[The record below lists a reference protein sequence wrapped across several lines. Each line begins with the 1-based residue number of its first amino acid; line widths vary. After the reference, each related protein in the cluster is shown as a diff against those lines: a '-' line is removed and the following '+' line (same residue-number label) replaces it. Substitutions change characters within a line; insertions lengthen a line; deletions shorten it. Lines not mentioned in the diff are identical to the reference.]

1 MKKTT
6 ALLLTMA
13 FITCLAPAAAFAEG
27 DTATA
32 VSTGAQVQTCSVMMA
47 GETTGANT
55 EESEL
60 LNKAVTL
67 SSSSSSYTVKASGS
81 TAYVGDKLT
90 YTFSTPTSITSVHA
104 FVNGKQVSKT
114 TKYTKSS
121 SSRKWTIQIPCTKK
135 GSYEVQFVAAKNNKG
150 IKLMPSKAYN
160 VTVKAVPN
168 TYQITPSKST
178 IKVGESVSCK
188 VVTPKT
194 VTKVKFASGSE
205 TVDSSS
211 SGKTNSDGTKT
222 WSLDLKF
229 SSSGTKKV
237 TFNAY
242 KSSSVVKTKNYSIPV
257 SKASES
263 TPSATATPKPSA
275 TATATAKP
283 SATATPKPSSTP
295 IASASAAATPKPSA
309 TATATAKPSSTAK
322 IDEFEMIT
330 ENVTPNEDG
339 NPTFIISA
347 KSGAK
352 VSLVINDS
360 EGDKV
365 ATLLSN
371 EKMEGTRMS
380 AVWRLGK
387 SYVPGKFTAKLTVDD
402 GSDKKATADISFKV
416 NPRTGTESG
425 ETDNDAASDNE
436 PDINNDENVNI
447 SGEVSAEGK
456 AQIQKLISVAKSKL
470 GYPYVLGGKGPKVF
484 DCSGFVYWALNNSG
498 YSIKYMTSSTWG
510 SLNTYTKINSMKD
523 LRAGDIICFSGHV
536 GISLGDD
543 MMIDASSSDGVIRI
557 AKNISKHSYWISHF
571 KHGCRIFK

>member
-1 MKKTT
+1 MKKAT

-27 DTATA
+27 DTATV
-32 VSTGAQVQTCSVMMA
+32 VSTEAQQEAGSVLIA

-60 LNKAVTL
+60 LTKSATL
-67 SSSSSSYTVKASGS
+67 ASSSSSYTVKASGTS
-81 TAYVGDKLT
+81 AYVGDKLT

-104 FVNGKQVSKT
+104 FINGTQVGKT
-114 TKYTKSS
+114 TKYTTSGGV
-121 SSRKWTIQIPCTKK
+121 RKWTIEVSCTKK

-150 IKLMPSKAYN
+150 IKLMPEKAYN

-168 TYQITPSKST
+168 TYKITPAQST
-178 IKVGESVSCK
+178 IEVGETVACK

-194 VTKVKFASGSE
+194 VTKVKFVSDGK

-242 KSSSVVKTKNYSIPV
+242 KDSSVAKTKNYSIPV
-257 SKASES
+257 SEAAENSTASERAEPEPTE
-263 TPSATATPKPSA
+263 TPAATATPIA
-275 TATATAKP
+275 TAT
-283 SATATPKPSSTP
+283 
-295 IASASAAATPKPSA
+295 ASAAATSTPG
-309 TATATAKPSSTAK
+309 TTAK
-322 IDEFEMIT
+322 IDGFEMIT

-347 KSGAK
+347 KTGAK
-352 VSLVINDS
+352 VTLVINDS

-387 SYVPGKFTAKLTVDD
+387 EYVPGKFTAKLTVDD
-402 GSDKKATADISFKV
+402 GSDSTATADIAFKL
-416 NPRTGTESG
+416 NPRTGTETG
-425 ETDNDAASDNE
+425 ETDSDVGSGSD
-436 PDINNDENVNI
+436 PDINDEDVTI
-447 SGEVSAEGK
+447 DGEVSAESK
-456 AQIQKLISVAKSKL
+456 AMIQKLISVAKSKL
-470 GYPYVLGGKGPKVF
+470 GYPYVLGGKGPNVF
-484 DCSGFVYWALNNSG
+484 DCSGFVYWSLNNAG

-510 SLNTYTKINSMKD
+510 SLTTYTKISSMKD

-557 AKNISKHSYWISHF
+557 AKNISKNSYWVSHF
-571 KHGCRIFK
+571 KHGCRIFE